1 MIYDILYILSNML
14 IQKIGIER
22 KIINN
27 SNDIKEN
34 LFILRK
40 KECIINKYI
49 KK

>member
-27 SNDIKEN
+27 SKDIKEN